1 MEKKAKV
8 TNRMLRGFKQAKK
21 AEQMRFGLDVAACG
35 AWYRSNPGLAK
46 PLYLRWVWI
55 KFLHIVL
62 KLVKSAG
69 SFPRKGPQAVWMQTK
84 LNENKRERDR
94 IRRRL
99 LLDAKIAVNY
109 EICWGHG
116 RIFFPICRSMKSD
129 YYWHRR
135 CPECHQDKQ
144 ERWA

>member
-69 SFPRKGPQAVWMQTK
+69 SFPRKSPKAVWMQTK

-109 EICWGHG
+109 KICWVHG
-116 RIFFPICRSMKSD
+116 RLIFPMCRSMKSD

-144 ERWA
+144 ER